1 MKRKLSLLAPKP
13 GSRAAIRQSIERPI
27 VRTIDRTA
35 DGDLGDRPQYRQ
47 SAGERGVIGDC
58 RKGASKPHYKLTHR
72 NSARVLAGERVW
84 RDEIARWVSDTPS
97 RVNPRYRLI
106 PSKEATTSASGH
118 IIGQWPIGEIHG
130 STHSRVIPAREWTA
144 DQLRRFRS
152 LAALAITNEHAA
164 ITGDIL
170 AARAIVAEIDSR
182 PERQRQAQDVSAAR
196 SRLKREAIK
205 DAAFNATDHA
215 LVSRILTNTAPPSI
229 APASGI
235 VARFRFQ
242 SVPAGAPEFAYT
254 PRVPLASLVPLAR
267 PKVMAAGRY

>member
-1 MKRKLSLLAPKP
+1 MKRKLSMLAPKP

-27 VRTIDRTA
+27 VRTVDRTV

-47 SAGERGVIGDC
+47 HASERGVIGDC

-84 RDEIARWVSDTPS
+84 REEIARWVSNTPS

-106 PSKEATTSASGH
+106 PSKETATSASGH
-118 IIGQWPIGEIHG
+118 ILGQWPIGKITG
-130 STHSRVIPAREWTA
+130 STHSRLVPAKEWSA
-144 DQLRRFRS
+144 EQLRLIRATAK
-152 LAALAITNEHAA
+152 LTITNEHAA
-164 ITGDIL
+164 VTGDII

-182 PERQRQAQDVSAAR
+182 PERAKQAAEVSAAR
-196 SRLKREAIK
+196 SHLQRAAVK

-215 LVSRILTNTAPPSI
+215 LVSRILSDTAPVST

-235 VARFRFQ
+235 VARFRFPA
-242 SVPAGAPEFAYT
+242 VPAGAPEFAFT
-254 PRVPLASLVPLAR
+254 PRVPLSAMVPLAR
-267 PKVMAAGRY
+267 PKVMTAGRY